1 MTPFAEALL
10 DASRPLVMEIK
21 RCDGHGNDLIG
32 DRSLAELVAEFEAA
46 QAPCVSVVTG
56 RWFGGTL
63 EMLREVAELTDKPV
77 LQKDF
82 ITRRDQVETA
92 RRLGASA
99 VLLTAGLLP
108 RSSLVSLIGAARSV
122 GLTPFVEVTTEAEI
136 DGLPLAEEC
145 VVAVNNK
152 DIKTGERD
160 TGDVGRGPRL
170 LPALRRSGALCAISA
185 SGIDR
190 PETAARLL
198 RQGFDGLLIGT
209 SLLRAGRLRGWVEE
223 FDTAI
228 HVDAPVYA

>member
-10 DASRPLVMEIK
+10 DATRPLIMEVK
-21 RCDGHGNDLIG
+21 RRDAHGGDLLG
-32 DRSLAELVAEFEAA
+32 DRPLAEVVAAYEAA
-46 QAPCVSVVTG
+46 QAPCLSVVTG
-56 RWFGGTL
+56 KWFGGTP
-63 EMLREVAELTDKPV
+63 EMLREVASLTDKPV

-92 RRLGASA
+92 RQLGASA

-108 RSSLVSLIGAARSV
+108 RAGLAMLIDAAASA

-152 DIKTGERD
+152 DIRTGERD
-160 TGDVGRGPRL
+160 AGDLGRSSRL
-170 LPALRRSGALCAISA
+170 LPAVRRNGAGCAVSA

-190 PETAARLL
+190 PEVAARLL
-198 RQGFDGLLIGT
+198 REGYDGLLIGT
-209 SLLRAGRLRGWVEE
+209 SLLRAGRLAGWVEE

-228 HVDAPVYA
+228 HACHV